1 MGSGPGTG
9 SGGRGGGS
17 AARGL
22 ALAEASPAQGLA
34 SAEASPAQERPP
46 VDVNDEGDIELA
58 PLDFEEAV
66 AAVEDQVVTK
76 PEAARNLESLPEPGT
91 PESGARLA
99 AEFGIP
105 ITYMPAEQMRLIYGR
120 TYSGFWDGR
129 GIVINSTTYPNAK
142 VAARVNKQMAS
153 TGWSASS
160 HPDALV
166 HHEIGHALHERSL
179 RQGYGVRMRGAGTRG
194 MRYEAQRSKVLNKR
208 LAKIIKREVSG
219 YAANNRLEI
228 VAEMYSG
235 LRGGKT
241 YSPRLMQYYKALGG
255 PSV

>member
-22 ALAEASPAQGLA
+22 AL
-34 SAEASPAQERPP
+34 AEASPAQERPP

-105 ITYMPAEQMRLIYGR
+105 ITYMPAEQMRLI
-120 TYSGFWDGR
+120 
-129 GIVINSTTYPNAK
+129 
-142 VAARVNKQMAS
+142 
-153 TGWSASS
+153 
-160 HPDALV
+160 
-166 HHEIGHALHERSL
+166 
-179 RQGYGVRMRGAGTRG
+179 
-194 MRYEAQRSKVLNKR
+194 
-208 LAKIIKREVSG
+208 
-219 YAANNRLEI
+219 EI

-255 PSV
+255 PPV